1 MSGSQI
7 LFIGLVL
14 STLQRTQNAD
24 THAQSYPIFQ
34 DFLTWHVQNVA
45 EYWETTSCLH
55 ELGNHMLFENLLNMD
70 TMAFDCF
77 VKPSATSISTF

>member
-1 MSGSQI
+1 MSGKDI
-7 LFIGLVL
+7 LLALVL
-14 STLQRTQNAD
+14 STLQRTQDAD

-55 ELGNHMLFENLLNMD
+55 ELVNHMLFEN
-70 TMAFDCF
+70 
-77 VKPSATSISTF
+77 